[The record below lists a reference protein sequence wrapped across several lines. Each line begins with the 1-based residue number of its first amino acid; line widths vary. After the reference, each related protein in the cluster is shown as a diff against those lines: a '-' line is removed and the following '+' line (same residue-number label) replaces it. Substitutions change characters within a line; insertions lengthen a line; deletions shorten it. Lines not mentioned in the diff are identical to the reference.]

1 MYTFLVVL
9 LVLASVLLIAV
20 VLMQSGK
27 GGGLAATFGGV
38 GTSPDS
44 FFGTRQMGNVLTKSS
59 WYLGGA
65 FLLLGFVLSLMSS
78 RAVGSRSILDEPA
91 STTTAPATTTP
102 VPGANQAPIPLET
115 APQGEPATPPATQRD
130 PAQP

>member
-1 MYTFLVVL
+1 MYTFLIVL
-9 LVLASVLLIAV
+9 LVLASLFLVLVI
-20 VLMQSGK
+20 LMQAGK

-38 GTSPDS
+38 GTSSDS

-78 RAVGSRSILDEPA
+78 RAVASRSVLDQPA
-91 STTTAPATTTP
+91 QTTAPAAP
-102 VPGANQAPIPLET
+102 APGASQAPIPLEN
-115 APQGEPATPPATQRD
+115 APATPPPGTAPSTPR
-130 PAQP
+130 P

>member
-1 MYTFLVVL
+1 MYTFLIVL
-9 LVLASVLLIAV
+9 LVLASVFLILV
-20 VLMQSGK
+20 ILMQSGK

-78 RAVGSRSILDEPA
+78 RAVASRSVLDQPVGA
-91 STTTAPATTTP
+91 QTTAPATQA
-102 VPGANQAPIPLET
+102 PGASEAPIPLEN
-115 APQGEPATPPATQRD
+115 APATPQPEPATPRP
-130 PAQP
+130 

>member
-1 MYTFLVVL
+1 MYTFLIVV
-9 LVLASVLLIAV
+9 LVLASIFLILAI
-20 VLMQSGK
+20 LMQSGK

-78 RAVGSRSILDEPA
+78 RAVASRSVLDQPV
-91 STTTAPATTTP
+91 SGQTAPATQA
-102 VPGANQAPIPLET
+102 PGASQAPIPLEN
-115 APQGEPATPPATQRD
+115 APATP
-130 PAQP
+130 QPEPGAPPSTPQP

>member
-1 MYTFLVVL
+1 MYTLLIVL
-9 LVLASVLLIAV
+9 LVLASVMLIAV
-20 VLMQSGK
+20 VLMQAGK

-78 RAVGSRSILDEPA
+78 RAATSRSVLDQPA
-91 STTTAPATTTP
+91 GAATAPVTAPTP
-102 VPGANQAPIPLET
+102 GINQAPIPLET
-115 APQGEPATPPATQRD
+115 APTTPEQSEPTP
-130 PAQP
+130 QP

>member
-1 MYTFLVVL
+1 MYTFLIVL
-9 LVLASVLLIAV
+9 LVLASIFLIAAI
-20 VLMQSGK
+20 LMQSGK

-78 RAVGSRSILDEPA
+78 RAVASRSVLDQPVA
-91 STTTAPATTTP
+91 APTAPATGA
-102 VPGANQAPIPLET
+102 PGESRPPIPLE
-115 APQGEPATPPATQRD
+115 AAPATPQPEPGAT
-130 PAQP
+130 PTTPQP

>member
-1 MYTFLVVL
+1 MYTFLIVL
-9 LVLASVLLIAV
+9 LVLASIFLILV
-20 VLMQSGK
+20 ILMQSGK

-78 RAVGSRSILDEPA
+78 RAVASRSVLDQPVA
-91 STTTAPATTTP
+91 APTAPNSPA
-102 VPGANQAPIPLET
+102 PGASEAPIPLEAVPT
-115 APQGEPATPPATQRD
+115 TPQPDPGAPPSTP
-130 PAQP
+130 QP

>member
-1 MYTFLVVL
+1 MYTFLVIL
-9 LVLASVLLIAV
+9 LLLASVLLIAV
-20 VLMQSGK
+20 VLLQSGK

-44 FFGTRQMGNVLTKSS
+44 FFGTRQMGNVLTKAS

-78 RAVGSRSILDEPA
+78 RAVASRSILDEPA
-91 STTTAPATTTP
+91 AATPAPATSAP
-102 VPGANQAPIPLET
+102 VPGSNQAPIPLET
-115 APQGEPATPPATQRD
+115 APQGEPAATPTTP
-130 PAQP
+130 QP

>member
-1 MYTFLVVL
+1 MYTFLIVV
-9 LVLASVLLIAV
+9 LVLASIFLILV
-20 VLMQSGK
+20 ILMQSGK

-78 RAVGSRSILDEPA
+78 RAVASRSVLDQPA
-91 STTTAPATTTP
+91 QTTAPAAP
-102 VPGANQAPIPLET
+102 PPGASEAPIPLEN
-115 APQGEPATPPATQRD
+115 APATPPPGASPSTPR
-130 PAQP
+130 P

>member
-9 LVLASVLLIAV
+9 LVFASVLLV
-20 VLMQSGK
+20 VAILMQSGK

-44 FFGTRQMGNVLTKSS
+44 FFGTRQMGNVLTKAS
-59 WYLGGA
+59 WYLGGG

-78 RAVGSRSILDEPA
+78 RAATGRSVLDQPTGA
-91 STTTAPATTTP
+91 QPTAPATATP
-102 VPGANQAPIPLET
+102 SASEAPIPLET
-115 APQGEPATPPATQRD
+115 APATP
-130 PAQP
+130 QPQPGTTPTTPRP